1 MKSVRLLTIIA
12 AALALGTAALAQEA
26 DIPKKPKD
34 AAKFYEATLQGMMG
48 QPFGKVIS
56 TIEDWK
62 FQALVAWEAVD
73 PTDKEVASHDRNKI
87 KFSKKEVTEIFGP
100 GGAFKVVVY
109 NKLVATETTMVGS
122 VDSMGMGAG
131 KDATLNVDKFA
142 VIRAVFKDNVLFVFK
157 VWPTMDQA
165 GMSGGMMY
173 RR

>member
-1 MKSVRLLTIIA
+1 MKSTRLLMTVVAVLVLAAFA
-12 AALALGTAALAQEA
+12 AAQEPQLPA
-26 DIPKKPKD
+26 KPKE
-34 AAKFYEATLQGMMG
+34 AAKVYEATLQGMMG

-62 FQALVAWEAVD
+62 FQALVAWEAKD
-73 PTDKEVASHDRNKI
+73 PTEKEVASHDRNKI
-87 KFSKKEVTEIFGP
+87 KFSKKEITEIFGP

-109 NKLVATETTMVGS
+109 NKLLKTESTTMGT
-122 VDSMGMGAG
+122 VDSMGMGGG
-131 KDATLNVDKFA
+131 KDTTMTVEKYA
-142 VIRAVFKDNVLFVFK
+142 VIRAVFKDNVLSVFK

>member
-12 AALALGTAALAQEA
+12 AALVLGPAARAQEA

-87 KFSKKEVTEIFGP
+87 KFSKKEMAEIFGP

-109 NKLVATETTMVGS
+109 NKLIKTETTTMGT
-122 VDSMGMGAG
+122 VDSMGMGGG
-131 KDATLNVDKFA
+131 KDTTLVVEKYA
-142 VIRAVFKDNVLFVFK
+142 VIRVVFKDNVLSVFK
-157 VWPTMDQA
+157 VWPSMDQA